1 MEPKNME
8 PKEILELVRAGF
20 TKQDIALMIAPVAAD
35 PAAVQTSVPAAEPAA
50 EPAPAAE
57 AVPAA
62 QPAAPAADLPVP
74 AGVAQPDPQQQPS
87 TADIMREIA
96 RLTSAVQANAIANS
110 TMPQGISN
118 PVKAEDIVAQI
129 IRPTVSERG
138 K

>member
-1 MEPKNME
+1 ME

-20 TKQDIALMIAPVAAD
+20 TKQDIAQMIAPVSSD
-35 PAAVQTSVPAAEPAA
+35 PAAVQTSIPAEPASPEAAAEAIPAAEPAA
-50 EPAPAAE
+50 
-57 AVPAA
+57 
-62 QPAAPAADLPVP
+62 PAAPAAL
-74 AGVAQPDPQQQPS
+74 AQQEPQPQQPS

-129 IRPTVSERG
+129 IRPTYPERG
-138 K
+138 S

>member
-1 MEPKNME
+1 ME

-20 TKQDIALMIAPVAAD
+20 TKQDIALMVAPVASD
-35 PAAVQTSVPAAEPAA
+35 PADVQTSIPAEPAAAEPVPAAEPAA
-50 EPAPAAE
+50 PA
-57 AVPAA
+57 
-62 QPAAPAADLPVP
+62 AAPAAP
-74 AGVAQPDPQQQPS
+74 VAQSEPEPQQPS

-129 IRPTVSERG
+129 IRPTFKERR
-138 K
+138 

>member
-1 MEPKNME
+1 ME

-35 PAAVQTSVPAAEPAA
+35 SAAVQTSIPAEPAAPEAAAEAVPAAEPAA
-50 EPAPAAE
+50 
-57 AVPAA
+57 
-62 QPAAPAADLPVP
+62 PAAPAA
-74 AGVAQPDPQQQPS
+74 VAQPEPQPQQPS

-129 IRPTVSERG
+129 IRPTYPERG
-138 K
+138 N

>member
-1 MEPKNME
+1 ME

-20 TKQDIALMIAPVAAD
+20 TKQDIALMITPVAAD
-35 PAAVQTSVPAAEPAA
+35 PAAVQTSIPAEPAAAPEAVPAAEPAA
-50 EPAPAAE
+50 
-57 AVPAA
+57 
-62 QPAAPAADLPVP
+62 PAAPAA
-74 AGVAQPDPQQQPS
+74 VAQPEPQPQQPS

-129 IRPTVSERG
+129 IRPKFPERG
-138 K
+138 N

>member
-1 MEPKNME
+1 ME

-35 PAAVQTSVPAAEPAA
+35 PAEPAAPAAVPAAAPAAEPAA
-50 EPAPAAE
+50 AAE
-57 AVPAA
+57 PV
-62 QPAAPAADLPVP
+62 PAAPAAAPAVP
-74 AGVAQPDPQQQPS
+74 APAAQPEPQQPS

-118 PVKAEDIVAQI
+118 PVSADDVVAQI
-129 IRPTVSERG
+129 IRPTYPERS

>member
-1 MEPKNME
+1 ME

-20 TKQDIALMIAPVAAD
+20 TKQDIAQMVAPVAAD
-35 PAAVQTSVPAAEPAA
+35 PAAVQTSIPAEQAA
-50 EPAPAAE
+50 PEAAAE

-62 QPAAPAADLPVP
+62 VPAAPAAP
-74 AGVAQPDPQQQPS
+74 AAVAQPEPQPQQPS

-96 RLTSAVQANAIANS
+96 RLNSAIQANAIANS

-129 IRPTVSERG
+129 IRPKFPERG
-138 K
+138 N

>member
-1 MEPKNME
+1 ME

-35 PAAVQTSVPAAEPAA
+35 PAGVQTSTAAPEAAAEPVPAAEPAA
-50 EPAPAAE
+50 PAAE
-57 AVPAA
+57 
-62 QPAAPAADLPVP
+62 PAAPAA
-74 AGVAQPDPQQQPS
+74 QPEPEPQQPS

-118 PVKAEDIVAQI
+118 PVKAEDVVAQI
-129 IRPTVSERG
+129 IRPSYQERG

>member
-1 MEPKNME
+1 ME

-20 TKQDIALMIAPVAAD
+20 TKQDIVLMIAPGAAD
-35 PAAVQTSVPAAEPAA
+35 PAGVQTSTGEPAA
-50 EPAPAAE
+50 EPEAQPAAE
-57 AVPAA
+57 PTAEPAA
-62 QPAAPAADLPVP
+62 QPASEPE
-74 AGVAQPDPQQQPS
+74 QQPS

-129 IRPTVSERG
+129 IRPKFPERG
-138 K
+138 VQ

>member
-1 MEPKNME
+1 ME

-35 PAAVQTSVPAAEPAA
+35 PAAVQTSIPAEPAA
-50 EPAPAAE
+50 QPEPGP
-57 AVPAA
+57 
-62 QPAAPAADLPVP
+62 
-74 AGVAQPDPQQQPS
+74 QQPS

-129 IRPTVSERG
+129 IRPTFPERSN
-138 K
+138 

>member
-1 MEPKNME
+1 ME

-20 TKQDIALMIAPVAAD
+20 TKQDIALMIAPVSAD
-35 PAAVQTSVPAAEPAA
+35 PAGVQTSIPAEPAAPEAAAEAVPVAEPAA
-50 EPAPAAE
+50 EPA
-57 AVPAA
+57 
-62 QPAAPAADLPVP
+62 APATALPVP
-74 AGVAQPDPQQQPS
+74 AGVAQLDPQQQPS

-129 IRPTVSERG
+129 IRPTYPERG
-138 K
+138 N

>member
-1 MEPKNME
+1 ME

-35 PAAVQTSVPAAEPAA
+35 PAGVQTSTAEPSAAAEPVPVA
-50 EPAPAAE
+50 E
-57 AVPAA
+57 
-62 QPAAPAADLPVP
+62 PAAPAAAP
-74 AGVAQPDPQQQPS
+74 AAPAAQPEPEPQQPS

-118 PVKAEDIVAQI
+118 PVKAEDVVAQI
-129 IRPTVSERG
+129 IRPSYQERG

>member
-1 MEPKNME
+1 ME

-35 PAAVQTSVPAAEPAA
+35 PAAVQTSIPAE
-50 EPAPAAE
+50 
-57 AVPAA
+57 
-62 QPAAPAADLPVP
+62 PAAPAAEPEAEPAVP
-74 AGVAQPDPQQQPS
+74 AAAPAAPAAVAQPEPQQQQPS

-118 PVKAEDIVAQI
+118 PVSADDVVAQI
-129 IRPTVSERG
+129 IRPTYPERS